1 MKNKKIKFIAI
12 TGPTASGKSALAV
25 RLAHILNGEIVSC
38 DSMQIYRGMDIGT
51 AKPDKSEM
59 EGIPHHMIDVAD
71 PYDLCGYNCAR
82 YCEEA
87 GRIIREVSSRG
98 KLPIVCGGTGMYL
111 DALIR
116 GTEFGDAPSDPD
128 IREKLNGL
136 TSEELYARLLEVD
149 PEAAASIHPNNVKR
163 VARSVEIYEISGM
176 TKSEWDRKSHSSES
190 PYDCRAIALDI
201 LDRSVLYER
210 IRRRVDCMIENGLV
224 DEAAS
229 LKLLP
234 GTTAAEAIGYKEI
247 YSYLRGEVSLE
258 DAVNRIKLNTQHYAK
273 RQQTWLRHRNYLNWV
288 IACDKYDTNKNN
300 LKNIVNI
307 SLTLLKN
314 EINMI

>member
-163 VARSVEIYEISGM
+163 VARAVEIYEISGM
-176 TKSEWDRKSHSSES
+176 TKANGIES
-190 PYDCRAIALDI
+190 LI
-201 LDRSVLYER
+201 LPNLR
-210 IRRRVDCMIENGLV
+210 M
-224 DEAAS
+224 
-229 LKLLP
+229 
-234 GTTAAEAIGYKEI
+234 TAARLRLT
-247 YSYLRGEVSLE
+247 YLTAAFCMRESEGG
-258 DAVNRIKLNTQHYAK
+258 
-273 RQQTWLRHRNYLNWV
+273 
-288 IACDKYDTNKNN
+288 
-300 LKNIVNI
+300 
-307 SLTLLKN
+307 LTV
-314 EINMI
+314 

>member
-25 RLAHILNGEIVSC
+25 RLAQILNGEIVSC

-163 VARSVEIYEISGM
+163 VARAVEIYEISGM

-288 IACDKYDTNKNN
+288 SACDKCDTNKNN

>member
-1 MKNKKIKFIAI
+1 MNSKKIKLIAI

-25 RLAHILNGEIVSC
+25 RLAHILDGEIVSC
-38 DSMQIYRGMDIGT
+38 DSMQIYKGMDIGT
-51 AKPDKSEM
+51 AKPNKSEM

-71 PYDLCGYNCAR
+71 PYALCGYNCAR
-82 YCEEA
+82 YCAEA
-87 GRIIREVSSRG
+87 GDIIQAVSSRG

-116 GTEFGDAPSDPD
+116 GTKFGDAPSDPD
-128 IREKLNGL
+128 IREKLSGL
-136 TSEELYARLLEVD
+136 TSDELYARLLEVD

-163 VARSVEIYEISGM
+163 VARAVEIYEVSGM
-176 TKSEWDRKSHSSES
+176 TKSEWERKSHSSVS
-190 PYDCRAIALDI
+190 PYDCRVIALDI

-210 IRRRVDCMIENGLV
+210 IGRRVDSMIKNGLV
-224 DEAAS
+224 DEVAS
-229 LKLLP
+229 LDLTP

-247 YSYLRGEVSLE
+247 YSYLRGDTSLA
-258 DAVNRIKLNTQHYAK
+258 DAINRIKINTRHYAK
-273 RQQTWLRHRNYLNWV
+273 RQQTWMRHRNYLNWV

-314 EINMI
+314 EINVI